1 MTKPFYFFG
10 MLSLVSVLAAGS
22 VQGQS
27 VDQIIE
33 KARARLGSESTLN
46 NIQSLYYSGTVKI
59 YTTENPEDP
68 TSAPQVVEGKT
79 VLILEKSNTGTFR
92 QRHEFNTE
100 EIEEITVL
108 NGYNGWRYIRNKE
121 NDEWNFTNFPA
132 DLLLRFQV
140 TTAES
145 LGFFNGY
152 KDLYGKVEDLGNEQ
166 WEGQN
171 VRVLRF
177 RYDTH
182 IYFDR
187 LFDEATGKLIAT
199 RDSNGVEILEEG
211 EHVVDGIRFPKT
223 IRYRRDG
230 KIVREDTYTE
240 VKVNTPSDRENFG
253 FPTGLITAGGMPSSR
268 L

>member
-10 MLSLVSVLAAGS
+10 VLAWVSALLAGN

-27 VDQIIE
+27 ADQIIE
-33 KARARLGSESTLN
+33 KARARLGSENALN
-46 NIQSLYYSGTVKI
+46 NIQSLRYSGTVKI
-59 YTTENPEDP
+59 YTTEDPEDP
-68 TSAPQVVEGKT
+68 SSAPKVVEGKT
-79 VLILEKSNTGTFR
+79 VLILEKSNTGTLR
-92 QRHEFNTE
+92 QRHEFNTD

-108 NGYNGWRYIRNKE
+108 NGYNGWRYIRNKS

-152 KDLYGKVEDLGNEQ
+152 KELYGKVQDLGNEQ

-187 LFDEATGKLIAT
+187 LFDEASGKLIAT

-211 EHVVDGIRFPKT
+211 ENVVDGIRFPRT

-230 KIVREDTYTE
+230 KVVREDTYSE
-240 VKVNTPSDRENFG
+240 VKINTPSDSKNYS
-253 FPTGLITAGGMPSSR
+253 FPTTLITEGGLPTSR